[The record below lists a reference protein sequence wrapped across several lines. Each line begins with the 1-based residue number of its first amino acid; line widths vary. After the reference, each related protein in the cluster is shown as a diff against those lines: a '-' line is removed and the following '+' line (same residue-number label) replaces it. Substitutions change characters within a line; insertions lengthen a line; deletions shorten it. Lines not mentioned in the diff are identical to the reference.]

1 MVTVKPVNQVALYHI
16 CRNLRECDAQEIY
29 PLCHHDNPLILAQQT
44 MWACNAGQGKLIW
57 VNGIPAAVCGVHPE
71 FSGHMNYRV
80 FAFGT
85 DDWKAAAYPVMRELR
100 KIAREVI
107 KEHGT
112 MRMQADSSEHHTEA
126 HAWMERMNGK
136 RESVMPHYGK
146 NGETYYR
153 YVWLRDDVSWMN
165 SPEWAPYNTKEIEP
179 CVDQKATV
187 QSL

>member
-1 MVTVKPVNQVALYHI
+1 MVTVKPANQVALYHI

-29 PLCHHDNPLILAQQT
+29 PLCHHENPMILAQQT
-44 MWACNAGQGKLIW
+44 MWACNAGMGNIVW
-57 VNGIPAAVCGVHPE
+57 VDGLPTAVCGVHPE

-107 KEHGT
+107 REHGT

-136 RESVMPHYGK
+136 RESIMRHYGK

-165 SPEWAPYNTKEIEP
+165 SPEWAPYNTEEIKP
-179 CVDQKATV
+179 CADQKAV
-187 QSL
+187 AQSL